1 MDEDLSLTSIDDS
14 ASQSQDEVYVFVK
27 FLGSGSFGRVN
38 LYRNTSDNSLVV
50 WKEIDLKKLDHK
62 FRSEA
67 FSEVEILSIL
77 SHPNIIT
84 YYKYFIGDDT
94 LYIELEYAKIG
105 NLTTQIKAQKQSG
118 LYFEQ
123 EVKRN
128 FRIYKFGVLF

>member
-50 WKEIDLKKLDHK
+50 WKEIDLKKMDPK
-62 FRSEA
+62 YRSEA

-105 NLTTQIKAQKQSG
+105 NLSSQIKLQNQ
-118 LYFEQ
+118 YFEHP
-123 EVKRN
+123 
-128 FRIYKFGVLF
+128 ITI

>member
-1 MDEDLSLTSIDDS
+1 MEEDLSLTSIVDS

-50 WKEIDLKKLDHK
+50 WKEIDLKQLDHK
-62 FRSEA
+62 YRSEA

-118 LYFEQ
+118 QYFEQ
-123 EVKRN
+123 EVIRN
-128 FRIYKFGVLF
+128 FRIFKFGVLF